1 MRFQRNFL
9 WAVLL
14 VFVPVP
20 YVLTEI
26 GWVPVVSLLTLGSV
40 TLTVW
45 FVEGG
50 AEALVIGLMLLTQA
64 AFALAFF
71 RLAAGA
77 MLQAV
82 PPRRRRATVVAIIV
96 ALAAT
101 AQTPIYRTPLSSVSS
116 TATIW
121 GIFR

>member
-1 MRFQRNFL
+1 MRIERNLL

-14 VFVPVP
+14 LLVPVP
-20 YVLTEI
+20 YILTEV

-40 TLTVW
+40 TFAVW

-50 AEALVIGLMLLTQA
+50 AEPLVIGSMLLAQA
-64 AFALAFF
+64 AVATVFF

-77 MLQAV
+77 MLRAV
-82 PPRRRRATVVAIIV
+82 PPRRRRAALATIIV

-101 AQTPIYRTPLSSVSS
+101 AQTPIYRTPLSTVSS

-121 GIFR
+121 GVLR